1 MKKIFLI
8 ILMYGF
14 TQMTVEA
21 QKIVE
26 KHMNFS
32 SGKSIDLDI
41 QIADSIRII
50 TWNKNEV
57 YAKMSVDINDN
68 KGNDYYK
75 VNFDESSSEISV
87 SSKFDMPHGR
97 NCCGDSADCHC
108 NCNCRSRIYLDV
120 YVPEK
125 AAFRVKTINGSITI
139 TDRTG
144 EIRAESISGFIDLAL
159 PATQKTDLR
168 MNTVSGTMYSDFDFQ
183 SEGGRGRHVGGTSV
197 ESELNGGGGTSV
209 VLKTISGN
217 IFLRK
222 A

>member
-1 MKKIFLI
+1 MKNIFFMLLI
-8 ILMYGF
+8 TCLSQVGIS
-14 TQMTVEA
+14 
-21 QKIVE
+21 QKIYE
-26 KHMNFS
+26 KHMDFS

-50 TWNKNEV
+50 AWTKNEV

-68 KGNDYYK
+68 KGNEYYK
-75 VNFDESSSEISV
+75 VDFEQSGSGITIR
-87 SSKFDMPHGR
+87 SKFDMPHGR
-97 NCCGDSADCHC
+97 NCCGDSSDC
-108 NCNCRSRIYLDV
+108 NCNCNCHSQIYLDV

-125 AAFRVKTINGSITI
+125 AGFRVKTINGSITI
-139 TDRTG
+139 SGKTG

-168 MNTVSGTMYSDFDFQ
+168 MKTISGTMYSDFDFP
-183 SEGGRGRHVGGTSV
+183 SEGTRGRHVGGTDV
-197 ESELNGGGGTSV
+197 DAELNGSGGNSV
-209 VLKTISGN
+209 DLKTISGN